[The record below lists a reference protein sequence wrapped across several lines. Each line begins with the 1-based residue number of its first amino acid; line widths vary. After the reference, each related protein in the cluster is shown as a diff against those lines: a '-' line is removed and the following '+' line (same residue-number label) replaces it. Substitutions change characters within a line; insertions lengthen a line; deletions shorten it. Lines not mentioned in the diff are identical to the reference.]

1 MQPYQT
7 AYGNESLP
15 LRIGPIELSCY
26 ILANGNAVFSKNSL
40 QKALGYDGKSEDWLY
55 DFLGNINK
63 FYPIPGV
70 LFEAYE
76 QPIPVEIRRADGTS
90 SIIAAIIPETLEM
103 TCLTIANAKNDGYL
117 SVGQLKHA
125 KAAEILIN
133 YALENNLHRDIGQ
146 ATGFV
151 FLKETGKKY
160 LQQVLAPD
168 NPDAAYQWV
177 KTLPDAFF
185 EKILA
190 VKGLS
195 WKDLRENPYEVSKI
209 LHEVV
214 FSRLP
219 EDLLGKLRTETPKR
233 SYKSKN
239 KPNDSEHPELKTY
252 TAEVLSLL
260 KAAADNWTIFLQ
272 LLNRIHPK
280 NALAEL
286 EWTTVTQKPA
296 VNLSMLDT
304 HLQKGVLV
312 NRTYKKNK

>member
-15 LRIGPIELSCY
+15 LRIGTIELSCY
-26 ILANGNAVFSKNSL
+26 ILDNGNAVFSKNSL

-70 LFEAYE
+70 LFEAFE
-76 QPIPVEIRRADGTS
+76 QPIPVEIKRADGTS

-125 KAAEILIN
+125 KAAETLIN
-133 YALENNLHRDIGQ
+133 YALENNLHRDIEQ

-160 LQQVLAPD
+160 LQQVLASE
-168 NPDAAYQWV
+168 NPDPVYQWI
-177 KTLPDAFF
+177 KTVPDAFL
-185 EKILA
+185 EKILSIRQM
-190 VKGLS
+190 G
-195 WKDLRENPYEVSKI
+195 WKDLRENPYGVSKI

-214 FSRLP
+214 FSRLS
-219 EDLLGKLRTETPKR
+219 EDLLEKLRHETPKR

-280 NALAEL
+280 NTLAEL
-286 EWTTVTQKPA
+286 VWTVADQKPA
-296 VNLSMLDT
+296 APLSILDT
-304 HLQKGVLV
+304 HLQKGILV